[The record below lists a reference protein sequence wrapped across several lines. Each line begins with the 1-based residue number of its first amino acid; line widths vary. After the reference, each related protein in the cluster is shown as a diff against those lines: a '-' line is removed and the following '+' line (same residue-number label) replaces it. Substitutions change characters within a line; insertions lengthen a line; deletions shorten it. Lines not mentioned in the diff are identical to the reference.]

1 MFDTRWHIKI
11 EPLLKGDEFGYIA
24 TMENEE
30 RFDKMGWKEQGI
42 FIFGFLKFL
51 EEINK
56 SPQLKTDLIAMA
68 FGFDEEGA
76 KTIIEEYQKATKKE
90 QKC

>member
-1 MFDTRWHIKI
+1 MLDTRWHIKI

-42 FIFGFLKFL
+42 FQQMRCLFFSAV
-51 EEINK
+51 EV
-56 SPQLKTDLIAMA
+56 
-68 FGFDEEGA
+68 
-76 KTIIEEYQKATKKE
+76 
-90 QKC
+90 